1 MKKPINLLYYLLISL
16 CLILLLKTCDLN
28 NVKVPSKALKGN
40 LLIWH
45 STEGKITDLIIN
57 ATKDFTEL
65 NSNVKILLEFI
76 EPDQNPDLF
85 IEKSETGFG
94 SSTLILSAKDIQE
107 LVKQQ
112 LINPI
117 DSESLDT
124 SIYFPSTLEQVSYQG
139 KIYGIPL
146 GSNTRILCYN
156 QAKLNNT
163 NDPFLSSPPTTLDG
177 LIQRAIKGYSVGLVS
192 SFEDTFWGIGAFG
205 GNFFTE
211 SSLIDQNIE
220 VWEKW
225 LNWLKNASLQ
235 PNFIVSKDRSIL
247 HNAFAQEK
255 LTYYVCN
262 SNEIIDFSNTLNNN
276 LRVALLPKG
285 EKGNPTPLLYTTIMV
300 FNHSNTDSENLLGL
314 AFAKYIT
321 NPEQQ
326 LSGII
331 ATQSFIPTNR
341 QIEPNVDLLP
351 LESVLLKQVESAVAI
366 PLNNLEEII
375 QLFEEA
381 EILYQKAFVGEIS
394 TRDAGKQLILLM
406 NNITQ

>member
-1 MKKPINLLYYLLISL
+1 MNLLYYLIISL
-16 CLILLLKTCDLN
+16 CLILLLKTCDINSL
-28 NVKVPSKALKGN
+28 KSPSTSPEGN

-45 STEGKITDLIIN
+45 STEGKIGDLIIN
-57 ATKDFTEL
+57 AVKDFTEL
-65 NSNVKILLEFI
+65 TPNVKILLQFI
-76 EPDQNPDLF
+76 KPEQNPNFF

-94 SSTLILSAKDIQE
+94 SSALILSAKDIQE
-107 LVKQQ
+107 LVKKQ

-117 DSESLDT
+117 DPESFDT

-146 GSNTRILCYN
+146 GSNTKILCYN
-156 QAKLNNT
+156 RAKLNNT
-163 NDPFLSSPPTTLDG
+163 NDPFLSNPPTTLEG

-192 SFEDTFWGIGAFG
+192 SFEDTFWGIGTFG
-205 GNFFTE
+205 ATFFTE
-211 SSLIDQNIE
+211 PSLINHNMK
-220 VWEKW
+220 VWAEW

-235 PNFIVSKDRSIL
+235 PNFIVSKDRTIL
-247 HNAFAQEK
+247 HNAFERGK
-255 LTYYVCN
+255 LAYYICD
-262 SNEIIDFSNTLNNN
+262 STEILDFADTLNND

-285 EKGNPTPLLYTTIMV
+285 EKGNPTPLLYTKIMV

-314 AFAKYIT
+314 AFAKYMT

-341 QIEPNVDLLP
+341 QIRPNVDLLP
-351 LESVLLKQVESAVAI
+351 LESVLLKQAESAVAI
-366 PLNNLEEII
+366 PLNNLAEII
-375 QLFEEA
+375 QLFEEG

-394 TRDAGKQLILLM
+394 TDDAAKKLMLLM
-406 NNITQ
+406 DNLTK